1 MEKDTTQQQY
11 YLQDSRGLTGDNL
24 MFWGVPSGYTSDVNR
39 SEVWTAEK
47 AFAQNASR
55 PEDIPWPVEYVRA
68 HSRYVVDMQTVIRA
82 EAPAEDPANEF
93 YLALRGDFIG
103 NDMQFALAGKGGYST
118 DLGKARVY
126 NLTNEPAPEG
136 RGILW
141 SRSYI
146 EARKRLAM
154 TIKGASLKDALGD
167 AYGRLTKRPKPKA
180 TPYRCEGCGVFMTVA
195 NYYSGRCNRCDTD
208 NRP

>member
-24 MFWGVPSGYTSDVNR
+24 MFWGIPSGYTSNVEH
-39 SEVWTAEK
+39 SEVWPAEK
-47 AFAQNASR
+47 AFAQNACR

-68 HSRYVVDMQTVIRA
+68 HSRYVVDMQTVKRS
-82 EAPAEDPANEF
+82 EALREDPANEF
-93 YLALRGDFIG
+93 YLALPSDFIG
-103 NDMQFALAGKGGYST
+103 NDMQFKTADKAGYST

-126 NLTNEPAPEG
+126 NLSNEPAPDG
-136 RGILW
+136 GGILW

-146 EARKRLAM
+146 DARKRLAM

-167 AYGRLTKRPKPKA
+167 AYSRLATRPKPKA
-180 TPYRCEGCGVFMTVA
+180 DRYRCGGCGVFMTVA